1 MIRASIGF
9 EPQPW
14 RTWGKGGHLCGLE
27 SHTVKDTLGGLES
40 HTGDGRLNW
49 GLSLIEDPISTAKV
63 ESYEHAWT
71 GPGLDVSPFGNWC
84 AVIWIMIVVELWE
97 LRCMLPY
104 NCEIVSPSLKS
115 SFPCWLELD
124 MSWISIRIPCRAEWT
139 HRIGELTEIII
150 SSHHCCYFSG
160 ILYRLDLRETVM
172 DVSRVAV
179 HYDLPLWI
187 CVQWRYCT

>member
-1 MIRASIGF
+1 MVLKS
-9 EPQPW
+9 
-14 RTWGKGGHLCGLE
+14 GLE
-27 SHTVKDTLGGLES
+27 SHRGTWYPPRKS
-40 HTGDGRLNW
+40 NHTDMREP
-49 GLSLIEDPISTAKV
+49 SL
-63 ESYEHAWT
+63 
-71 GPGLDVSPFGNWC
+71 GLDVGPDGDRCCVNLNNDRGWVMRTQMHV
-84 AVIWIMIVVELWE
+84 AIQ
-97 LRCMLPY
+97 LR
-104 NCEIVSPSLKS
+104 VSSPSFKS

-179 HYDLPLWI
+179 HYDLPPWS